1 MTRVVLAKA
10 YRTPIGV
17 FGGAFKDIPAY
28 DLGATVIK
36 HIVANT
42 GIDTNEINEVIMGNV
57 LQAGQG
63 QNPARIASIKGGLS
77 EATPAFTLNKVC
89 GSGLKAIQLAY
100 QSIVAGDNEVVIA
113 GGMESMSQSPML
125 LKNGRFGFKMGNQAL
140 EDSMVSDGLID
151 KFNDYHMGIT
161 AENLVEKYGIS
172 REEQDQF
179 AAQSQQK
186 AAHAQETGG
195 FDAEIVPVE
204 VPQRK
209 GDPIIVSQDEGIRQG
224 TTADKLGKLRPAFK
238 KDGSV
243 TAGNASGIN
252 DGAAAML
259 VMTEEK
265 AKALGVK
272 PIAVLDS
279 FGTSGVDPSIMGI
292 GPVEAV
298 RQALKRSNKSVS
310 DIDVFELNEAF
321 ASQSLAVDRELQLPQ
336 DKVNVKGGAIALGH
350 PIGASGARIL
360 VTLLHQLNETTKTGI
375 ASLCIGGGQGI
386 ATVVSRYEEG

>member
-57 LQAGQG
+57 LQTGQG

-172 REEQDQF
+172 
-179 AAQSQQK
+179 SC
-186 AAHAQETGG
+186 
-195 FDAEIVPVE
+195 
-204 VPQRK
+204 
-209 GDPIIVSQDEGIRQG
+209 
-224 TTADKLGKLRPAFK
+224 LLY
-238 KDGSV
+238 
-243 TAGNASGIN
+243 
-252 DGAAAML
+252 
-259 VMTEEK
+259 
-265 AKALGVK
+265 
-272 PIAVLDS
+272 
-279 FGTSGVDPSIMGI
+279 TSPS
-292 GPVEAV
+292 P
-298 RQALKRSNKSVS
+298 R
-310 DIDVFELNEAF
+310 D
-321 ASQSLAVDRELQLPQ
+321 
-336 DKVNVKGGAIALGH
+336 
-350 PIGASGARIL
+350 
-360 VTLLHQLNETTKTGI
+360 
-375 ASLCIGGGQGI
+375 
-386 ATVVSRYEEG
+386 